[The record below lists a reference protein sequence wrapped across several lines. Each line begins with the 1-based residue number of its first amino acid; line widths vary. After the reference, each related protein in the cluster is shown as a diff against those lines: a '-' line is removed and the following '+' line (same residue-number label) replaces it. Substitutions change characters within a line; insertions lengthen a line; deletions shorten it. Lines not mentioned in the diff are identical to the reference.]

1 MPRYSC
7 FVALVLAGTTILV
20 ACGSN
25 SPDATSSSN
34 AGGETKQ
41 SEPTIAEFAAAADAT
56 CMRIGARFETL
67 PDPDGAGGAKPLG
80 VGAFMHDAA
89 NELRALEVPAPITR
103 NWNQGLALF
112 ERAADKLTE
121 SEQAAAVGDLERA
134 GEAQGEA
141 LWSLEAK
148 AQRHFRAMHVPFRVC
163 WVE

>member
-1 MPRYSC
+1 MPRYSYI
-7 FVALVLAGTTILV
+7 VALVLSGTTILV
-20 ACGSN
+20 GCGGN
-25 SPDATSSSN
+25 SPDATPD
-34 AGGETKQ
+34 
-41 SEPTIAEFAAAADAT
+41 PTIAEFVAAADAT

-80 VGAFMHDAA
+80 VGGD
-89 NELRALEVPAPITR
+89 
-103 NWNQGLALF
+103 F
-112 ERAADKLTE
+112 ER
-121 SEQAAAVGDLERA
+121 S

>member
-41 SEPTIAEFAAAADAT
+41 SAPTIAEFAA
-56 CMRIGARFETL
+56 
-67 PDPDGAGGAKPLG
+67 
-80 VGAFMHDAA
+80 
-89 NELRALEVPAPITR
+89 
-103 NWNQGLALF
+103 
-112 ERAADKLTE
+112 AADKLTE

-148 AQRHFRAMHVPFRVC
+148 AQEHFRAMHVPFRVC